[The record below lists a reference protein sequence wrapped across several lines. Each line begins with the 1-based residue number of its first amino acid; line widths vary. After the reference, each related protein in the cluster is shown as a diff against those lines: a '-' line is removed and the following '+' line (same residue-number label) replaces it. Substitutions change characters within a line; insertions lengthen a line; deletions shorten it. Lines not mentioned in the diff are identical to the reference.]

1 MAIYHLDNRRTL
13 MLPGNAA
20 QTLAFAVK
28 DWIDKAKAAID
39 NHGYFAV
46 ALSGGSTPK
55 KIFKELSTKHTSSI
69 DWGKVY
75 LFWSDERS
83 VLPTSEESNFHMAMI
98 EGGLSALLIKPENI
112 FRMEAEK
119 ELEANAHAYE
129 QKIKQ
134 KLEGR
139 GFDLIMLGM
148 GDDGHTASLFPRTE
162 GVKKKGALVVPNY
175 VPQKET
181 WRMSFTYE
189 LINNASSICLYV
201 LGENKAAILHKVLF
215 SPLDINTYP
224 SQGVGSM
231 SHKATW
237 IIDEDAS
244 QNILAE
250 LK

>member
-1 MAIYHLDNRRTL
+1 MTIYHLDARRKL
-13 MLPGNAA
+13 ILPGNAD

-28 DWIDKAKAAID
+28 DWLDTAKTAIAD
-39 NHGYFAV
+39 HGYFAV

-55 KIFKELSTKHTSSI
+55 KIFKELSTKHIHSI
-69 DWGKVY
+69 DWSKVL

-83 VLPTSEESNFHMAMI
+83 VLPTDHDSNFHMAMI
-98 EGGLSALLIKPENI
+98 EGGLSALNIEPDNI

-119 ELEANAHAYE
+119 DLEANANAYE
-129 QKIKQ
+129 QKIKH
-134 KLEGR
+134 KLQGR

-148 GDDGHTASLFPRTE
+148 GDDGHTASLFPGTA
-162 GVKKKGALVVPNY
+162 GLKAKGHLVIANY
-175 VPQKET
+175 ITQKNS

-189 LINNASSICLYV
+189 LINNASYICIYV
-201 LGENKAAILHKVLF
+201 LGENKAEILHKVLF

-224 SQGVGSM
+224 SQGVGTET
-231 SHKATW
+231 HKASW

-244 QNILAE
+244 QNIASD

>member
-1 MAIYHLDNRRTL
+1 MTIYHLDNRRQL
-13 MLPGNAA
+13 NLPGNAD
-20 QTLAFAVK
+20 QTLAFAVS
-28 DWIDKAKAAID
+28 DWVETAQKSIDD
-39 NHGYFAV
+39 HGYFAV

-55 KIFKELSTKHTSSI
+55 KIFKELSTKHQKSL
-69 DWGKVY
+69 DWSKVY

-83 VLPTSEESNFHMAMI
+83 VLPTDHDSNFHMAMI
-98 EGGLSALLIKPENI
+98 EGGLSALDIKPENI

-119 ELEANAHAYE
+119 DLEANANAYAE
-129 QKIKQ
+129 KIKHIL
-134 KLEGR
+134 KGK

-148 GDDGHTASLFPRTE
+148 GDDGHTASLFPGTE
-162 GVKKKGALVVPNY
+162 GLKVKNKLVIPNF

-189 LINNASSICLYV
+189 LINSASKICLYV
-201 LGENKAAILHKVLF
+201 LGANKADILHKVLF
-215 SPLDINTYP
+215 SPLDTTTYP
-224 SQGVGSM
+224 SQGVGSE

-244 QNILAE
+244 QNIVAE